1 MLFSKSRFGDPARF
15 SRQQIDNLCNKSGA
29 LTNAVGQPFVEIVG
43 CPDIHLADLV
53 LGVAQLLRQCFV
65 RLADFLQQLLRLAQL
80 FLQRSGT

>member
-15 SRQQIDNLCNKSGA
+15 SRQQVDNLCNKSA
-29 LTNAVGQPFVEIVG
+29 LTNAVGQSFVEIVG

-65 RLADFLQQLLRLAQL
+65 RLADLLQQLLHLAQL
-80 FLQRSGT
+80 FLQ

>member
-15 SRQQIDNLCNKSGA
+15 SRQQVDNLCNKSA
-29 LTNAVGQPFVEIVG
+29 LTNAVGQSFVEIVG

-65 RLADFLQQLLRLAQL
+65 RLADLLQHLLRLAQL

>member
-15 SRQQIDNLCNKSGA
+15 SRQQVDNLCNKSA
-29 LTNAVGQPFVEIVG
+29 LTNAVGQSFVEIVG

-65 RLADFLQQLLRLAQL
+65 RLADLLQQLLRLAQL
-80 FLQRSGT
+80 FLQ